1 MFATKTNVMST
12 KLKSKSKLVNF
23 SVSLNF
29 HQSHLEIPNVQVCD
43 NLNLTFKDFL
53 HFETLT

>member
-1 MFATKTNVMST
+1 MST

-43 NLNLTFKDFL
+43 KLNLTFKDFL